1 MNRTQ
6 NRATH
11 HQDHR
16 DGNERKQ
23 QKTKEEEEGLTEIK
37 VKKEKENT
45 RQEIREHDEQE
56 KQGDIVKKENDTV
69 YIINLGV
76 TKSSKRK
83 AEELTKGE
91 QKQGNKRREGQK
103 VRDNEGRGGDNRER
117 RM

>member
-11 HQDHR
+11 QQVHR
-16 DGNERKQ
+16 DGEEREH

-45 RQEIREHDEQE
+45 RQEIREHDEHE
-56 KQGDIVKKENDTV
+56 KQGDIVKKGNDTV
-69 YIINLGV
+69 YIINLGL

-83 AEELTKGE
+83 AEEMTKGE
-91 QKQGNKRREGQK
+91 QQQGNKRREGQ
-103 VRDNEGRGGDNRER
+103 R
-117 RM
+117 